1 MKNAYAL
8 LLPSLLLTSLAVLA
22 GITGGPNASFD
33 VHTITSYSAW
43 RIAHPEF
50 TGALIWFTQLGGSL
64 VLIPLALIVA
74 GLLWWRGARR
84 SALLLLG
91 ATWSGRAAIELIKWL
106 VDRPRPA
113 FDPYPV
119 FVSSQS
125 FPSGHAGNSTLTYL
139 AIAVFAVPERWRP
152 AALAVAAALAASIGW
167 SRPMLGVHWPS
178 DVVGGWCFGL
188 LWVGLW
194 WWFSRRGET
203 AASGYSPA

>member
-1 MKNAYAL
+1 MKKPLALAVPGLPL
-8 LLPSLLLTSLAVLA
+8 LLILIVA
-22 GITGGPNASFD
+22 GLTGGVHASFD
-33 VHTITSYSAW
+33 AHTITGYSAW
-43 RIAHPEF
+43 RVAHPQL
-50 TGALIWFTQLGGSL
+50 TQALIWLTQLGGSV
-64 VLIPLALIVA
+64 VLIPLVLLIA
-74 GLLWWRGARR
+74 GLLWWRGQRR

-91 ATWSGRAAIELIKWL
+91 VTWSGRLAVELIKWL

-125 FPSGHAGNSTLTYL
+125 FPSGHAGNSTLTYF

-152 AALAVAAALAASIGW
+152 AALAVAAALAGSVGW
-167 SRPMLGVHWPS
+167 TRPMLGVHWPS
-178 DVVGGWCFGL
+178 DVVGGWSFGL

-194 WWFSRRGET
+194 WWFSRRGAA

>member
-1 MKNAYAL
+1 MKNPLVPAL
-8 LLPSLLLTSLAVLA
+8 PAVPLLAILVLA
-22 GITGGPNASFD
+22 GLAGGPQASFD
-33 VHTITSYSAW
+33 LHTITGYSAW
-43 RIAHPEF
+43 RIAHPQL
-50 TGALIWFTQLGGSL
+50 TGALIWLTQLGGSA
-64 VLIPLALIVA
+64 VLIPLALLVA
-74 GLLWWRGARR
+74 GVLWWRGRRR

-91 ATWSGRAAIELIKWL
+91 VTWTGRLLIELIKWL

-125 FPSGHAGNSTLTYL
+125 FPSGHAGNSTLTYFAL
-139 AIAVFAVPERWRP
+139 AVFAVPERWRA
-152 AALAVAAALAASIGW
+152 AALAVAAVLAGSIGW
-167 SRPMLGVHWPS
+167 TRPMLGVHWPT
-178 DVVGGWCFGL
+178 DVIAGWSFGL